1 MNYFLEFA
9 QLYSASVLV
18 HENPIRRHKR
28 SSSASSPGFTC
39 SLAAGTAVSGRSEL
53 GDTHDFTLRVEL
65 PEMAAASALSV
76 VVSGSHPVNNT
87 AGVHLNFPTVR
98 TIVGSY
104 LLLMDS
110 VHRLHVFRKT
120 LHPTP
125 R

>member
-1 MNYFLEFA
+1 M
-9 QLYSASVLV
+9 YSASVLD

-76 VVSGSHPVNNT
+76 VVSGSHPTNNT

-98 TIVGSY
+98 TIVGAY
-104 LLLMDS
+104 LFLMDS